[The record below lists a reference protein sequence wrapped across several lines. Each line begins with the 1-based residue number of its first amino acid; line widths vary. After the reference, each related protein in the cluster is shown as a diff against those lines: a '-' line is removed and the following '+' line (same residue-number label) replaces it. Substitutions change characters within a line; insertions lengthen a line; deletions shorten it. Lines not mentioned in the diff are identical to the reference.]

1 MSLTRIPVSAL
12 TGNDGQTAG
21 GLAAERE
28 QAAAKQAPRSAK
40 LAALRDTLIVFS
52 MQLSF
57 RVTMFLRHL
66 NY

>member
-1 MSLTRIPVSAL
+1 VSAL
-12 TGNDGQTAG
+12 HGNNGQPEG
-21 GLAAERE
+21 GPAAELDE
-28 QAAAKQAPRSAK
+28 AAGKEPARSDK
-40 LAALRDTLIVFS
+40 LIALRDTLIVFS

>member
-1 MSLTRIPVSAL
+1 VSAL
-12 TGNDGQTAG
+12 TGNDWQADGGRTAERDQAQAKEPTLSDT
-21 GLAAERE
+21 LAAV
-28 QAAAKQAPRSAK
+28 
-40 LAALRDTLIVFS
+40 RDTLIVFS

>member
-1 MSLTRIPVSAL
+1 VSAL
-12 TGNDGQTAG
+12 TGNDWQAEGSPG
-21 GLAAERE
+21 AERE
-28 QAAAKQAPRSAK
+28 QAADKEPSWGGT